1 MPLVTDK
8 KISMFKLR
16 TVWFGDRPYDDD
28 GVDGISHLY
37 CMEREDAKGFS
48 RETLST
54 LVLDLSHGLDLV
66 WENMAGDCRKF
77 IRRSEK
83 EGFKV
88 STNTHLEEFIQM
100 NKDFRRSKK
109 LTPYNYS
116 EDFIRNHGTLFT
128 AELNGQILCGYLAI
142 HDDNYMRGL
151 QAVSRRLETD
161 ESFRKMISFG
171 NRLLIWEAISYAYSK
186 GLHSFDM
193 GGYYVDAH
201 PDPEMERINRFKRG
215 FGGQVTERHS
225 YFKDYSVVLR
235 AARKTADLWN
245 KITRG

>member
-16 TVWFGDRPYDDD
+16 TVWFSDRPYDDE
-28 GVDGISHLY
+28 GIDSICHLH
-37 CMEREDAKGFS
+37 CIDVVDAKGFS

-54 LVLDLSHGLDLV
+54 LVLDLSHGLDPV

-83 EGFKV
+83 EGFTV
-88 STNTHLEEFIQM
+88 NRNAHIVEFIQM

-109 LTPYNYS
+109 LAPYNYS
-116 EDFIRNHGTLFT
+116 EDFIRDHGTLFT

-142 HDDNYMRGL
+142 HDDKYMRGL

-161 ESFRKMISFG
+161 ESIQKMISFG
-171 NRLLIWEAISYAYSK
+171 NRLLVWEAINYAYNK
-186 GLHSFDM
+186 GLSSFDL
-193 GGYYVDAH
+193 GGYYSDAH

-215 FGGQVTERHS
+215 FGGQVTARHS
-225 YFKDYSVVLR
+225 YLKDYSAVLKAGR
-235 AARKTADLWN
+235 RTAGLWN
-245 KITRG
+245 KITHR